1 MYLVVR
7 IYPFPNL
14 KSTLTCYQLT
24 VAGFGEG
31 QAHSCSDTDINPC
44 HEIIVLLRGQLNDTF
59 PQILAPQYHFSPI
72 TTSNSTAYSGGKLLQ
87 FRQVSIV
94 SSKTRLVQDTRATS
108 NHVYTS
114 ILTWSG
120 ANHRGPVIIYRLGDG
135 LGGGGGGC

>member
-14 KSTLTCYQLT
+14 KLTLTCYQLT
-24 VAGFGEG
+24 VVGLGDG
-31 QAHSCSDTDINPC
+31 KVCSCSDTDINPC
-44 HEIIVLLRGQLNDTF
+44 HETIVLLRGQLNDTF

-72 TTSNSTAYSGGKLLQ
+72 TTSNSIAYSGGKLLQ

-114 ILTWSG
+114 ILTW
-120 ANHRGPVIIYRLGDG
+120 
-135 LGGGGGGC
+135 

>member
-14 KSTLTCYQLT
+14 KLTLTCYQLT
-24 VAGFGEG
+24 VVGLGDG
-31 QAHSCSDTDINPC
+31 KVCSCSDTDINPC
-44 HEIIVLLRGQLNDTF
+44 HETIFLLRGQLNDTF
-59 PQILAPQYHFSPI
+59 PQILAHQYHFSPI
-72 TTSNSTAYSGGKLLQ
+72 TTSNSITYSGGKLLQ

-114 ILTWSG
+114 ILTW
-120 ANHRGPVIIYRLGDG
+120 
-135 LGGGGGGC
+135 